1 MIKAALPV
9 CSDICRFMLSGFLK
23 VPRYDRI
30 SSLDMSLND
39 FLCAKNLDS
48 VKRSLIISFLEV
60 YEILDSLLAAI
71 M

>member
-1 MIKAALPV
+1 
-9 CSDICRFMLSGFLK
+9 

-39 FLCAKNLDS
+39 FLHAKNLHR

-60 YEILDSLLAAI
+60 SEILDSLLAAI

>member
-1 MIKAALPV
+1 TIYVPIYL
-9 CSDICRFMLSGFLK
+9 CNGSEGSGFLK

-39 FLCAKNLDS
+39 FLYAKNLDS

-60 YEILDSLLAAI
+60 SEILDSLLAAI